1 MSAGPCCEIAPTG
14 GGVVPPRSIMSGF
27 TSKGAQSP
35 AMQQYLREKAA
46 YPEALLFF
54 RMGDFYELFFDDALV
69 AAKALDL
76 TLTSR
81 NKNESDPIP
90 MCGVPYHAAQGYIA
104 RMLDLG
110 HNVALCEQLEDPSK
124 AKGIVKRAVVRVFTP
139 ALVLEGEGLDAR
151 SNQFLAAVVSPE
163 GGADLPGPWALAAY
177 DLTTG
182 ELFVTEVADGLGVTG
197 ELCRLGVRELVVPQ
211 SVETSVRA
219 QTKLLPGLFVRSVP
233 GITAREAGEILG
245 ASLPAGELRASLD
258 GVSVTTRCAAA
269 LALRYASASQ
279 PGQAIP
285 VQRVA
290 RLDPRDHLHL
300 DDTTQLHLEMFRSV
314 RGDKKGTLLA
324 HLDRTITPMGARRLR
339 TWLAFP
345 LVDVRRIR
353 RRHDAVDALVA
364 YPELRSSLRQ
374 GLSLLS
380 DIERIAVRASLG
392 AATPRDL
399 GALRDSLVRVPE
411 IVAAMTAQ
419 PDAAE
424 ALGPLRALDR
434 CPELLSLLAGS
445 LADSPP
451 LQLADGGVFRRG
463 FDPELDKYVELA
475 TNGRALL
482 LALEQRERERTKINS
497 LKVRFNGVFG
507 YYIEV
512 TKANLHLVPAD
523 YRRKQTVATG
533 ERFVTEELVQLETG
547 ILEAEERVKA
557 LETERFEQLR
567 ARVAEAVGRL
577 SRLANALADL
587 DALGSLAEVAHRHDY
602 VRPLVDDGVLLAF
615 TEARHPVVEG
625 MLEPGAFVPNDVT
638 LDQKGARLMLVTGPN
653 MAGKSTLMRMVALL
667 VIMAQAGGFVPAA
680 SAHIG
685 RVDRVYTRVG
695 ASDDLARGA
704 STFMVEMRET
714 ATILR
719 GATSRSLV
727 LFDEIGRGTSTFDGL
742 AIAWAVAEYLHDV
755 VKARSM
761 FATHYHEL
769 CALTETRAHAVNVNV
784 SARESGD
791 DIVFLHKLAEGGASR
806 SYGVAVA
813 RLAGLPEPLLARAR
827 GLLKELERGEGP
839 MRRPPQQRGLFDG
852 GGPSDRAPAASHPV
866 LEALAGV
873 DVERM
878 TPLEALHFVVQ
889 LKALASAP
897 RA

>member
-1 MSAGPCCEIAPTG
+1 
-14 GGVVPPRSIMSGF
+14 MSGF

-35 AMQQYLREKAA
+35 AMQQYLREKAQ
-46 YPEALLFF
+46 YPDAVLFF

-81 NKNESDPIP
+81 NKNEADPIP

-110 HNVALCEQLEDPSK
+110 HNVALCEQLEDPAK

-139 ALVLEGEGLDAR
+139 ALVLEGDALDAR
-151 SNQFLAAVVSPE
+151 SNQFLAAAVPPDGGPE
-163 GGADLPGPWALAAY
+163 LPGPWALAAY

-182 ELFVTEVADGLGVTG
+182 ELFVTEIADGLGVTG
-197 ELCRLGVRELVVPQ
+197 ELARLGVRELVVPMA
-211 SVETSVRA
+211 VETSVRA
-219 QTKLLPGLFVRSVP
+219 QTRLLPGLFVRAVQ
-233 GITAREAGEILG
+233 GISTREASEVL
-245 ASLPAGELRASLD
+245 AAALPAEELRASLE
-258 GVSVTTRCAAA
+258 GVSLTGRAAAA
-269 LALRYASASQ
+269 LALRYARATQ
-279 PGQAIP
+279 PGLAIP
-285 VQRVA
+285 VQRVS

-300 DDTTQLHLEMFRSV
+300 DDTTQGHLEMFRSV

-324 HLDRTITPMGARRLR
+324 HLDRTVTPMGARRLR

-345 LVDVRRIR
+345 LVEVKRIR
-353 RRHDAVDALVA
+353 RRHDAVDALVT
-364 YPELRSSLRQ
+364 YPDLRGALRE
-374 GLSLLS
+374 GLALLS
-380 DIERIAVRASLG
+380 DIERIAIRASLG

-399 GALRDSLVRVPE
+399 GSLRDSLVRVPSLL
-411 IVAAMTAQ
+411 AAMAAH

-424 ALGPLRALDR
+424 ALGPLRSLDA
-434 CPELLSLLAGS
+434 CPELGAVLSGS

-451 LQLADGGVFRRG
+451 AQLADGGVFRRG
-463 FDPELDKYVELA
+463 FDAELDRYVELA
-475 TNGRALL
+475 TNGRELL
-482 LALEQRERERTKINS
+482 LALEQRERERTKIGS

-557 LETERFEQLR
+557 LESERFEQLR
-567 ARVAEAVGRL
+567 ARVADAVGRL

-587 DALGSLAEVAHRHDY
+587 DALAALAEVAHRHDY
-602 VRPLVDDGVLLAF
+602 VRPVVDDGPELSF

-625 MLEPGAFVPNDVT
+625 MLEPGAFVPNDIT
-638 LDQKGARLMLVTGPN
+638 LDQRGARLMLVTGPN

-680 SAHIG
+680 TARIG

-695 ASDDLARGA
+695 ASDDVARGA

-719 GATSRSLV
+719 GATTRSLV

-755 VKARSM
+755 VKARAM

-769 CALTETRAHAVNVNV
+769 CALAESRPHAVNVNV

-839 MRRPPQQRGLFDG
+839 MRRPAQQMGLFEARPA
-852 GGPSDRAPAASHPV
+852 PSVAASHPV

-889 LKALASAP
+889 LKALAKAP
-897 RA
+897 AA